1 MLKKLV
7 LDENQIMEV
16 GLKSNSSIKVL
27 SLNKNRL
34 RSCENFARL
43 YECENLS
50 LQEQAHEVEEP
61 VEGGED
67 GQTEPKTYSITSFK
81 GLEHLPKLKKLQ
93 LQGNKI
99 EKLDDIPDL
108 PELRE
113 LFLDGNGIA
122 TMEELK
128 KLGTL
133 KNLEVLSMAG
143 CPIADEKGDEFK
155 KEILILLMD
164 ELTNLKSVNESP
176 ITPEDIEE
184 AKTERETRIREAEE
198 KRLADEAAAKEAA
211 DGGGEEAE

>member
-1 MLKKLV
+1 M
-7 LDENQIMEV
+7 
-16 GLKSNSSIKVL
+16 KSNGSIKFL

-34 RSCENFARL
+34 RSCEGFARL
-43 YECENLS
+43 YECETLS
-50 LQEQAHEVEEP
+50 LQENVHEVEEP
-61 VEGGED
+61 VEGGEA

-81 GLEHLPKLKKLQ
+81 GLEHLPKLRKLQ

-113 LFLDGNGIA
+113 LYLDGNGIA
-122 TMEELK
+122 TVDELK

-143 CPIADEKGDEFK
+143 CPVADEKGEEFK
-155 KEILILLMD
+155 KEVLILLMD
-164 ELTNLKSVNESP
+164 ELTNLKTVNEVP
-176 ITPEDIEE
+176 ITAEDIEE
-184 AKTERETRIREAEE
+184 AKTERENRIKEAEE

-211 DGGGEEAE
+211 EGGGEEAE